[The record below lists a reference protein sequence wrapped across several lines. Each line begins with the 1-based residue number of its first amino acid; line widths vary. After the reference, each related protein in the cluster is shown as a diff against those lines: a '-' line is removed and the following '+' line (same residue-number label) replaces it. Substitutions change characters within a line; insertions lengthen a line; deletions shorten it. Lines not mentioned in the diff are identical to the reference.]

1 MKRKERENELV
12 LIPKYQTYM
21 QYTIEMLIKI
31 PRTEKFSIGT
41 EYKQNMYKTIQDIL
55 MLSKIGEI
63 NKIQL
68 INKIDANINVQRIFL
83 RILVKNRWISQ
94 KQFDIEMN
102 LLYEIGK
109 IVGGL
114 LKYYGKNNTKS
125 I

>member
-1 MKRKERENELV
+1 MKLKDNELI

-21 QYTIEMLIKI
+21 QYTLEMLIKI
-31 PRTEKFSIGT
+31 PRIEKFSIGT

-55 MLSKIGEI
+55 MLSKIGET

>member
-1 MKRKERENELV
+1 MKQKQRENELV

-55 MLSKIGEI
+55 MLSKTGET

-102 LLYEIGK
+102 ILYEIGK